1 MERKRLWLSLSILST
16 GASGLIYEYLLSTV
30 SSYIIGNS
38 IEQFSITIALML
50 FFMGVAGYIQKNISD
65 TNLILKFIGIE
76 ITLSFIGALSVLI
89 VYYGYI
95 YSANFYLIYY
105 TLSAFIGFLI
115 GLEIPIV
122 LRINEKFTQKLKE
135 NISFI
140 YSADFIGAFIG
151 ALVWVFVLLKFFSI
165 IQIGFLT
172 SLINILVALGTFL
185 VFYKKI
191 SKNLKLI
198 VFSLFLSIIAMDILG
213 VIFHKKLER
222 NIYKSLFEDPVIFHK
237 KTVYQDIV
245 ITQNPVNKEYRL
257 YLNGNLQF
265 CSTDEALYHELLV
278 HPAFSLKDSVKNV
291 LIIGGGDGLAL
302 REVLKYP
309 VKKVILV
316 DLDKDMINVAKI
328 YPLAK
333 INQNSFFSK
342 NVKVVN
348 SDAYSFLDTLIK
360 KKTKFDIIIVDLPD
374 PSNINLAKLYSVE
387 FYRKLYFI
395 LEFNGILTIQATSP
409 FFAPNT
415 FSCIKKSLKTA
426 KFNILPYHYD
436 IPSFGDW
443 GFIIAYK
450 YKRAKMVHNIQNF
463 HLNIDNLK
471 YLTDELFKSSL
482 VFPKNWIRVNEK
494 TIEANSIFNPVI
506 IDYYRQDNIFNW

>member
-1 MERKRLWLSLSILST
+1 
-16 GASGLIYEYLLSTV
+16 
-30 SSYIIGNS
+30 
-38 IEQFSITIALML
+38 ML
-50 FFMGVAGYIQKNISD
+50 FFMGIAGYFQKNISD
-65 TNLILKFIGIE
+65 YNLVLKFISIE

-89 VYYGYI
+89 VYYAYI

-122 LRINEKFTQKLKE
+122 LRINEKYTQKLKE

-151 ALVWVFVLLKFFSI
+151 ALVWVFILLKFFSI
-165 IQIGFLT
+165 IQIGFLA

-185 VFYKKI
+185 VFYKNLSKKLKI
-191 SKNLKLI
+191 LT
-198 VFSLFLSIIAMDILG
+198 FFLFLSIISMDILG
-213 VIFHKKLER
+213 IIFHKKLEI

-245 ITQNPVNKEYRL
+245 ITQNPVNKEIRL

-278 HPAFSLKDSVKNV
+278 HPAFSLKDDVKNV

-309 VKKVILV
+309 VKKVVLV
-316 DLDKDMINVAKI
+316 DLDKDMIDVAKK
-328 YPLAK
+328 YPLAR
-333 INQNSFFSK
+333 INHNSFFNK
-342 NVKVVN
+342 KVKVVN
-348 SDAYSFLDTLIK
+348 SDAYSYLDVLIK
-360 KKTKFDIIIVDLPD
+360 SKTRFDIIIVDLPD

-395 LEFNGILTIQATSP
+395 LDFDGIITIQATSP

-443 GFIIAYK
+443 GFILAYK
-450 YKRAKMVHNIQNF
+450 HKTDKMFKNLQNF
-463 HLNIDNLK
+463 DLKIDNLHF
-471 YLTDELFKSSL
+471 LTKELFKSSL
-482 VFPKNWIRVNEK
+482 IFPKNWIRIDGK

-506 IDYYRQDNIFNW
+506 IDYYRQDNVFNW